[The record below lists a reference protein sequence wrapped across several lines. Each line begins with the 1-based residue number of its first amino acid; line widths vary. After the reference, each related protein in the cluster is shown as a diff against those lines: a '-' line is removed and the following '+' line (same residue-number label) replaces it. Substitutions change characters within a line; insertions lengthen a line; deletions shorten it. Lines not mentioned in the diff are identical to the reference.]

1 MDQGFDNVQALLGG
15 FAAWQ
20 EAGLPVEEANP

>member
-1 MDQGFDNVQALLGG
+1 MDRGFDNILALQGG

-20 EAGLPVEEANP
+20 EAGLPVESAP